1 MIQGRW
7 LLLLYPQEKLL
18 QIHLVDCSACNK
30 GMKLNSGAVGRLN
43 ETEMLFWKHC
53 RHLEQWQGSEALF
66 VGLTLLTSAA
76 LMKQK

>member
-1 MIQGRW
+1 
-7 LLLLYPQEKLL
+7 
-18 QIHLVDCSACNK
+18 
-30 GMKLNSGAVGRLN
+30 MKLNSGAVGRLN